1 MGQWGMSAA
10 LWPVEGFHEASS
22 NGISEA
28 CGYVD
33 ERQQDGLGEAA
44 EGGMGDAKVV
54 YGRNRVFR
62 EMGGHQSHFIQE
74 GSVLTVNNLRCTS
87 AGGVRDVI
95 WLRSCVDSLE
105 FLMLPSMRMRV
116 FPRSVYVRVV
126 IPRVGH
132 GRTITN
138 NRNV

>member
-1 MGQWGMSAA
+1 M
-10 LWPVEGFHEASS
+10 
-22 NGISEA
+22 
-28 CGYVD
+28 D
-33 ERQQDGLGEAA
+33 ERQQGGLGLTA

-87 AGGVRDVI
+87 AGGVRGVI

-105 FLMLPSMRMRV
+105 FLMPPSVRVRV
-116 FPRSVYVRVV
+116 FPRSVHVRVV
-126 IPRVGH
+126 IPGVGH
-132 GRTITN
+132 GHAVASY
-138 NRNV
+138 RNVYVAE